1 MLGECH
7 ERRAGTSDIMVKC
20 ESGLAVVTL
29 NRPTKRNAITLAMWR
44 ALKTIFDE
52 LGRDAGVRAIILT
65 GAGKDFSVGAD
76 VSEFEHIRDN
86 KTQAVAYETAVD
98 ACSNAIA
105 DVRKPVIAAVS
116 GYCLGGGCHLALAG
130 DFRVVDDTAMF
141 GVPAAKLSIVY
152 GVRSVQRL
160 LALVGISHAKRILFS
175 AERFD
180 AISSVKIGLIDEIVA
195 DAVAGA
201 VAFARIMASNAPLS
215 IAGAK
220 VMLNGLS
227 MGAGALDLAVA
238 QHLIDQ
244 ASGSEDF
251 KEGRRA
257 FAEKRPPQ
265 FTGS

>member
-1 MLGECH
+1 
-7 ERRAGTSDIMVKC
+7 
-20 ESGLAVVTL
+20 
-29 NRPTKRNAITLAMWR
+29 
-44 ALKTIFDE
+44 
-52 LGRDAGVRAIILT
+52 
-65 GAGKDFSVGAD
+65 
-76 VSEFEHIRDN
+76 
-86 KTQAVAYETAVD
+86 
-98 ACSNAIA
+98 
-105 DVRKPVIAAVS
+105 
-116 GYCLGGGCHLALAG
+116 
-130 DFRVVDDTAMF
+130 
-141 GVPAAKLSIVY
+141 
-152 GVRSVQRL
+152 
-160 LALVGISHAKRILFS
+160 LVGISHAKRILFS

-257 FAEKRPPQ
+257 FAEKRPLQ